1 MVLSNALSRRPDH
14 CPEEDE
20 TKEEILL
27 LDDLFL
33 NLLDIDLRDR
43 ITNNKKYDFD
53 VTKAIELLQEEG
65 PMSIQN
71 NLEDWK
77 IEEVD
82 DQKTI
87 FYKGNNMFQR
97 IKNYDKIFSSYSM
110 TMKPQDTQE
119 N

>member
-1 MVLSNALSRRPDH
+1 MVLSNALSRRLDH

-27 LDDLFL
+27 PDNLLL

-43 ITNNKKYDFD
+43 ITRNKEYNFD
-53 VTKAIELLQEEG
+53 VTKAIQLLQEEG
-65 PMSIQN
+65 LTSIQN

-87 FYKGNNMFQR
+87 FYKGKQYVL
-97 IKNYDKIFSSYSM
+97 KD
-110 TMKPQDTQE
+110 QE
-119 N
+119 L